1 MATDN
6 SCANN
11 VNLNLNGEPMVKRRD
26 SDELR
31 LNEAQSKEF
40 LGMKY
45 APGVMH
51 HKTKTKEFRV
61 TSYEKV
67 WYEQDVVVPEVY
79 VDGQYDE
86 SETRDLAIETAGNKG
101 EWGGP
106 EGGEVEE
113 QVAEEIGIDK

>member
-11 VNLNLNGEPMVKRRD
+11 VNLNLNGEPMVKKND
-26 SDELR
+26 GPR

-113 QVAEEIGIDK
+113 QVAEEVGIDK

>member
-1 MATDN
+1 MANDN
-6 SCANN
+6 SCAHLSYINIRWSCIR
-11 VNLNLNGEPMVKRRD
+11 MV
-26 SDELR
+26 R
-31 LNEAQSKEF
+31 LNKAQSKEF

-51 HKTKTKEFRV
+51 HKTKTKEFKV

-67 WYEQDVVVPEVY
+67 WYEQYVEVPEVY

-86 SETRDLAIETAGNKG
+86 SETKDLAVEKACDQC
-101 EWGGP
+101 EWGNP

-113 QVAEEIGIDK
+113 QIAEEVGIDK